1 MLQPQVTLF
10 PRICGIVVSLSFSL
24 PGDICDQSCL
34 SSLGTEAVIMKLFL
48 GEMGQLP

>member
-10 PRICGIVVSLSFSL
+10 PRVCVIVVSLGSSL
-24 PGDICDQSCL
+24 PGDICDRSCL
-34 SSLGTEAVIMKLFL
+34 SSLGIEAVVMELFL